1 MGGSTLKLAALPRVR
16 LIGWPLRH
24 HDPKAADTITKKDTD
39 DKGADI
45 DIEIT
50 FMKGYTVFNA
60 EQVDGLPAHFYATVP
75 PLNSDI
81 DRLESAESFFASTKA
96 SIQHGGSSAFYSP
109 GRDIVQM
116 PELPAFRDRESY
128 YATLA
133 HEMTHNAEPSVMPRR
148 SRFTR

>member
-1 MGGSTLKLAALPRVR
+1 MPRPVRAFVPEACRHAGEGRRNGQSRLGEQGSLVVY
-16 LIGWPLRH
+16 
-24 HDPKAADTITKKDTD
+24 ADTFTKKDTD

-45 DIEIT
+45 DIEIP

-81 DRLESAESFFASTKA
+81 DRLETVESFFASTRA

-116 PELPAFRDRESY
+116 PELPTFRDRES
-128 YATLA
+128 LLR
-133 HEMTHNAEPSVMPRR
+133 HPRP
-148 SRFTR
+148 